1 MIDVAS
7 GSVLIVDDEPSNVR
21 FLVRL
26 LERKGYSRVQGVC
39 NGRDALERLGTEPAD
54 LLVLDLHMPGMD
66 GFAVM
71 RAVRELP
78 GCAHIPILVLT
89 GDVSRDVRNRAL
101 SGGARDF
108 LTKPFD
114 SEEALLRIQNLM
126 VTRLLFRA
134 LSRQNEELEE
144 RVRQRTE
151 DLDQAQV
158 EILGRLA
165 AIAEHH
171 DEETAEHT
179 QRVADLSRSI
189 ALVMGLDEEE
199 ATLIGRASLLH
210 DVGKIAVPMDI
221 IHLRGPL
228 SDAQRQVI
236 NRHAATGAKLLAG
249 SRFKVLQQAEEIALT
264 HHERWDGTGYP
275 RGLAG
280 AEIPLAG
287 RIVAAADVYDALISA
302 RPYKAAFSREFAM
315 AEIRR
320 IRGSHLDPDV
330 VDALE
335 RVVSGHHV
343 PQAPARGWHLGR
355 RTAAA
360 GSSWR
365 TAI

>member
-1 MIDVAS
+1 MIDVES

-26 LERKGYSRVQGVC
+26 LERRGYSRVQGLR
-39 NGRDALERLGTEPAD
+39 NGAEALERLRAEPAD
-54 LLVLDLHMPGMD
+54 LLLLDLHMPDMD

-71 RAVRELP
+71 RAARELP
-78 GCAHIPILVLT
+78 GCAHLPILILT
-89 GDVSRDVRNRAL
+89 GDDSRDVRNRAL
-101 SGGARDF
+101 SSGARDF

-114 SEEALLRIQNLM
+114 SEEALLRIQNLLM
-126 VTRLLFRA
+126 TRMLHRA
-134 LSRQNEELEE
+134 LSRQNEELED

-151 DLDQAQV
+151 DLEQAQV
-158 EILGRLA
+158 EILSRLA

-189 ALVMGLDEEE
+189 GLAMGLDEEE

-210 DVGKIAVPMDI
+210 DVGKISVPTEI

-228 SDAQRQVI
+228 SDTQRRVM
-236 NRHAATGAKLLAG
+236 NRHAATGAKLLSG
-249 SRFKVLQQAEEIALT
+249 SRFKVLQQAEEIAHT

-280 AEIPLAG
+280 TDIPLAG
-287 RIVAAADVYDALISA
+287 RIVAAADVYDALISE
-302 RPYKAAFSREFAM
+302 RPYKAAFSREFAL
-315 AEIRR
+315 AELRR

-335 RVVSGHHV
+335 RVVSGGDSR
-343 PQAPARGWHLGR
+343 QGLTGDWRIGR
-355 RTAAA
+355 RAAA
-360 GSSWR
+360 TASVWR
-365 TAI
+365 PAI